1 MNRAMLL
8 VLAAYA
14 SAFVLALIVGRTLEG
29 SHPVV
34 VALAADV
41 AATVAIFSFS
51 MAFDNSSFY
60 DAYWSVAPIAITGYW
75 CLVPEAA
82 AATPLRQWLVL
93 VLVAAW
99 GVRLTYNWCRRWNGL
114 ADEDWRY
121 GDLRASSGQAWAA
134 VNLAG
139 IHLFPTLLVFAAMLP
154 VYAAVTS
161 SAPLGLLDAVA
172 VVVTLSAVVI
182 ETVADQQ
189 LHRFL
194 DNRRDPQE
202 ILAGGIWGY
211 CRHPNYLG
219 ENLLWWGLFMFGLAA
234 AGPQWWW
241 SMTGAVAITAM
252 FVLISV
258 PMLDQRSLARRPGY
272 SEHMKRLPAL
282 LPRIAR

>member
-1 MNRAMLL
+1 MNRATLL
-8 VLAAYA
+8 VLLAYA

-34 VALAADV
+34 VALAADI

-82 AATPLRQWLVL
+82 DATAVRQWLAALL
-93 VLVAAW
+93 VGAW

-114 ADEDWRY
+114 DDEDWRY
-121 GDLRASSGQAWAA
+121 VDLRVKSGHAWAA
-134 VNLAG
+134 VSLAG
-139 IHLFPTLLVFAAMLP
+139 IHLFPTLLVFAALLP

-161 SAPLGLLDAVA
+161 PAPLGLLDVVA
-172 VVVTLSAVVI
+172 VVVAIGAIAL
-182 ETVADQQ
+182 ETAADQQ
-189 LHRFL
+189 LRRFL
-194 DNRRDPQE
+194 DGRSDHRE
-202 ILAGGIWGY
+202 ILADGLWAY

-219 ENLLWWGLFMFGLAA
+219 ENMFWWGLFLLGLAA
-234 AGPQWWW
+234 APQWWW
-241 SMTGAVAITAM
+241 SMAGAVAITAM
-252 FVLISV
+252 FVLVSV

-272 SEHMKRLPAL
+272 DEHMKRVPAL
-282 LPRIAR
+282 LPRVAR